1 MSSTINQSMSLFI
14 AYVFPNIGVHRII
27 NIFQDANLGIVSRV
41 DFIKKTDK
49 NGKSFNNIYIHF
61 HSWLE
66 TEEAQQFQDS
76 IRDPEAKTTLQYDG
90 PWFWIVLENTFI
102 KKIKD
107 KREVKKVKKVKDV
120 NQNMY
125 QSLPPITRK
134 ITLDLSEDP
143 VIKQMVDPKMFN
155 RIIAAAANPNPN
167 PNPIQHKSNLF
178 KHSYWDQPA
187 EEILQEKTSALLA
200 QILEIQKEHAQ
211 EIDTIKIE
219 AMKQHVKV
227 KEDEQNEL
235 EYLRE
240 QNRQLQ
246 LELDSIKEKKD

>member
-1 MSSTINQSMSLFI
+1 MSTLINKSMSLFI
-14 AYVFPNIGVHRII
+14 AYVFPNIGLHRII
-27 NIFQDANLGIVSRV
+27 NIFQDANIGVVSRV

-49 NGKSFNNIYIHF
+49 QGKSFNNVYIHF
-61 HSWLE
+61 HRWFE

-90 PWFWIVLENTFI
+90 PWFWIVLENKFV
-102 KKIKD
+102 KKIKE
-107 KREVKKVKKVKDV
+107 KREVKEVKKIDDM
-120 NQNMY
+120 QMY
-125 QSLPPITRK
+125 LSLPPITRK

-143 VIKQMVDPKMFN
+143 VIKKMDSKMFD
-155 RIIAAAANPNPN
+155 RIIAAAANPNLN

-178 KHSYWDQPA
+178 KNSYWDQPA
-187 EEILQEKTSALLA
+187 EKILQEKTSILLA
-200 QILEIQKEHAQ
+200 QILEIQKEHAFEIEQMKKEKQ
-211 EIDTIKIE
+211 E
-219 AMKQHVKV
+219 KQEKQN
-227 KEDEQNEL
+227 DQEQNEL

>member
-1 MSSTINQSMSLFI
+1 
-14 AYVFPNIGVHRII
+14 
-27 NIFQDANLGIVSRV
+27 
-41 DFIKKTDK
+41 
-49 NGKSFNNIYIHF
+49 
-61 HSWLE
+61 
-66 TEEAQQFQDS
+66 
-76 IRDPEAKTTLQYDG
+76 LQYDG

-107 KREVKKVKKVKDV
+107 KREVKKVKKVKEV
-120 NQNMY
+120 NKNMY
-125 QSLPPITRK
+125 RSLPPIIRK

-143 VIKQMVDPKMFN
+143 VIKQMDPKMFN
-155 RIIAAAANPNPN
+155 RIIAAAANPN

-219 AMKQHVKV
+219 AMKQYVKV